1 MRRVAKVVL
10 WLGLGVVLAC
20 GALVLWLLR
29 DPEPYFLERRSMVVA
44 VDSMA
49 ETADETALV
58 QDFTLLAANDL
69 RVELAVRRPL
79 GADTLTERRPLYI
92 ILGGQRRGKR
102 AGALIG
108 DTRGNIFAS
117 LEYPFEGD
125 ADADGFALVRQVPE
139 IRQALFDTPPA
150 VMLALDYL
158 LSRPD
163 VDTTRVELV
172 GASFGAPFAVIA
184 AALDPRVTRLW
195 LAHGGGEPYELIKR
209 GLEPEIDN
217 GILRT
222 MVAGAANLIASGPR
236 LAPEEWI
243 GRVAPRPV
251 VMLNAEDDERIPRRS
266 AEVLWEAAREPKEM
280 IWLPGMHMQGNRPET
295 LEELVTRILAVA
307 DPLSVEP

>member
-20 GALVLWLLR
+20 GTLVLWLLR

-79 GADTLTERRPLYI
+79 GADTLTERRPLFI

-125 ADADGFALVRQVPE
+125 EDADGFALVRQVP
-139 IRQALFDTPPA
+139 
-150 VMLALDYL
+150 
-158 LSRPD
+158 
-163 VDTTRVELV
+163 
-172 GASFGAPFAVIA
+172 
-184 AALDPRVTRLW
+184 
-195 LAHGGGEPYELIKR
+195 
-209 GLEPEIDN
+209 
-217 GILRT
+217 
-222 MVAGAANLIASGPR
+222 
-236 LAPEEWI
+236 
-243 GRVAPRPV
+243 
-251 VMLNAEDDERIPRRS
+251 
-266 AEVLWEAAREPKEM
+266 
-280 IWLPGMHMQGNRPET
+280 
-295 LEELVTRILAVA
+295 
-307 DPLSVEP
+307 